1 MTRSSKSSS
10 IALQPH
16 NSNIE
21 PNTPLTPGKQV
32 RKLKGELEKKDAEN
46 EALRN
51 SVADLNKALGCLNL
65 ANEKIATLG
74 SSNILSVAS
83 TADADGK
90 KKKKDENAPIPA
102 ITAYKYFSNATPHE
116 EGIDMRQLWKECD
129 PTQRQ
134 KFMSMAKYDKVRF
147 ENEMISFEEEK
158 AALSLYYSKQ
168 KEDAAMEFYE
178 AHIAAQTAIDNAD
191 ANKKGKKNVKKD
203 PEAPKRPISSYFYFA
218 SEKRDAVKKK
228 NGDVSITEISKLLG
242 VMWNKLEKGKKGKN
256 GTKKYDDL
264 AAKDKIRYTVEKAA
278 YDEMIAKRKAESDLE
293 KISQQNKDKEEAM
306 KLMNTVKNASN
317 IAVPTRSDDM
327 SVISDITLTAGAN
340 NNSKKPRKKKDPN
353 APKKNWSAYIYF
365 STESRNEI
373 KASMPEGT
381 KQTELLTEIG
391 RKWKELSEVDKE
403 KFVLLANT
411 DKERYAKEMEIYKE
425 GKKE

>member
-1 MTRSSKSSS
+1 MTRSSRSSS

-16 NSNIE
+16 NSNVE
-21 PNTPLTPGKQV
+21 PIAPLTPGKQV
-32 RKLKGELEKKDAEN
+32 RKLKNELEKKDAEN
-46 EALRN
+46 EVLRN

-65 ANEKIATLG
+65 ANEKIAIVG
-74 SSNILSVAS
+74 SNNVLNVAS

-102 ITAYKYFSNATPHE
+102 LTAYKYFSNATPHE

-129 PTQRQ
+129 LTQRQ
-134 KFMSMAKYDKVRF
+134 KFMSMAKDDKARF
-147 ENEMISFEEEK
+147 ENETISFEEEK
-158 AALSLYYSKQ
+158 AALTLYYSKQ

-218 SEKRDAVKKK
+218 SEKRDAVKRK

-264 AAKDKIRYTVEKAA
+264 AAKDKNRYTVEKAT
-278 YDEMIAKRKAESDLE
+278 YDEVIAKRKAESDLE

-306 KLMNTVKNASN
+306 KLMNTVKNASS
-317 IAVPTRSDDM
+317 IPVPTPSDDM
-327 SVISDITLTAGAN
+327 SVVSEITITADAN
-340 NNSKKPRKKKDPN
+340 NNSKKPKKKEGSKC
-353 APKKNWSAYIYF
+353 PK
-365 STESRNEI
+365 E
-373 KASMPEGT
+373 
-381 KQTELLTEIG
+381 ELDCLP
-391 RKWKELSEVDKE
+391 
-403 KFVLLANT
+403 FLLYP
-411 DKERYAKEMEIYKE
+411 KS
-425 GKKE
+425 